1 MSFEATIDDS
11 ETDSELETVLRS
23 FGVQSFVP
31 IAPWFR
37 HLEGNDVDR
46 WGNEIQLIDMTDDY
60 AVSFAEEL
68 DPEDLDLLRAFP
80 EIRYIAPVPETEF
93 YFTPNDQYFEDQWYL
108 ENNGQSLDY
117 QVSPSCDDT
126 MIVADYDIDATSAWN
141 SVLSPGCLIGLIDTG
156 IRGSHEDLE
165 DSFDPFLS
173 ESTDNCGHGTAVAG
187 IMVAA
192 GDNSVGVAGVAR
204 PDKDES
210 SEKLIVLN
218 GEDSCVPDPVEV
230 CGRLAEFTR
239 GPTLQGVKVVN
250 ESWGGPDEQWQYEP
264 TWRDCHR
271 NAYVAGLFVSAAAGN
286 TVWCGL
292 SVQDTCTA
300 FPAGFN
306 YLVTAVTGLDPD
318 GDNQWH
324 HGSWNDLAA
333 GLI

>member
-1 MSFEATIDDS
+1 MSFEATIDDA

-156 IRGSHEDLE
+156 IGAVMRIWRIA
-165 DSFDPFLS
+165 
-173 ESTDNCGHGTAVAG
+173 STRSSLRVRT
-187 IMVAA
+187 IAA
-192 GDNSVGVAGVAR
+192 M
-204 PDKDES
+204 
-210 SEKLIVLN
+210 
-218 GEDSCVPDPVEV
+218 
-230 CGRLAEFTR
+230 
-239 GPTLQGVKVVN
+239 
-250 ESWGGPDEQWQYEP
+250 EP
-264 TWRDCHR
+264 R
-271 NAYVAGLFVSAAAGN
+271 S
-286 TVWCGL
+286 
-292 SVQDTCTA
+292 
-300 FPAGFN
+300 P
-306 YLVTAVTGLDPD
+306 
-318 GDNQWH
+318 
-324 HGSWNDLAA
+324 GSWSPLATTA
-333 GLI
+333 LELPGSRDQTRTKVRKN